1 MTLDKK
7 VEEIFALTFGIP
19 PDRLSDSLSPDDV
32 MGWDSLG
39 HLKLVT
45 ALSQELECEFEV
57 QEIMEM
63 ENLARIK
70 EIVAT
75 HGVRQ

>member
-1 MTLDKK
+1 
-7 VEEIFALTFGIP
+7 
-19 PDRLSDSLSPDDV
+19 